1 MSTHEQLYNGQHRRT
16 LQQTEHSTAQSAAA
30 SGTGQGFDPSE
41 LANKE
46 FVDAATEADLNRDL
60 PDDHPDFLDVEEL
73 LKGAL
78 TKQNELA
85 NVPRKFWR
93 EERYMNNARAI
104 LAKMQFPEEQGLGK
118 HCIGATR
125 RRMTGDDTPVK
136 FRTSDVAAQID
147 DGYRTATLKLS
158 KGVSG
163 WFFEK
168 IADMTINTRSEGF
181 DSEGG
186 SQGWMD
192 RISSALRGV

>member
-1 MSTHEQLYNGQHRRT
+1 MSQRQQLINGQHERT

-46 FVDAATEADLNRDL
+46 FVESATDAELNRDL
-60 PDDHPDFLDVEEL
+60 PEDHPDFLDVEEL
-73 LKGAL
+73 LKGDL

-93 EERYMNNARAI
+93 EERFMNRARSI
-104 LAKMQFPEEQGLGK
+104 LTKMQFPERQGLGQ
-118 HCIGATR
+118 HCSGDVR
-125 RRMTGDDTPVK
+125 RRMTGDGTPLK
-136 FRTSDVAAQID
+136 FRDPDVAAQID
-147 DGYRTATLKLS
+147 SGYRTATLKLS

-181 DSEGG
+181 DSDTG
-186 SQGWMD
+186 SKGWMD
-192 RISSALRGV
+192 RISSALRGS